1 MDAKNLF
8 EKYPTITEFYFTTDG
23 VAWYS
28 EEDAKRHHSLMG
40 TPDAPVEC
48 VKRDEPAAPE
58 MKGAIPQTS
67 ENVEAETTETTEEAN
82 DTEIVSAN
90 SLI

>member
-48 VKRDEPAAPE
+48 VKRDEPATLE
-58 MKGAIPQTS
+58 MKAIVSPTP
-67 ENVEAETTETTEEAN
+67 ENVEAEKTETTEEAN